1 MAKFIDI
8 HSHIAWGIDDGM
20 PSIEDAQSALESAK
34 ADGFVGICSTPHFIP
49 GQLDVSIYNEIVSRQ
64 MELKEMSPI
73 PIYCGGE
80 VMMNSEFID
89 GLDLDLYPTLN
100 GSRYMLVEYN
110 VLRDIHSID
119 YRDDCLYELKVK
131 GFVPVI
137 AHIERYFHSGLDYSI
152 IDNWIDMGCV
162 LQINR
167 TSILGMHGKTIQSNA
182 LSLLDDGY
190 CDVIGT
196 DTHRASGHRISKL
209 SDAYSVVSKRIGSEN
224 ADILFFENPKRILSD
239 MDILNIE
246 VVKKKRNQFDVDE
259 IYRGL
264 RTNIEFS
271 QMDEAMQVITCVS
284 TVPNEGKST
293 IACNLA
299 RIMAAKYKNVL
310 LIDCD
315 LRNAS
320 VHKTLHISNRSGLT
334 NIISEFQEGL
344 SINSYEG
351 VQQVQYDGGQTLT
364 VITAGHRVPNPS
376 EVLGSKRMG
385 RFLEQARKEFGY
397 IIIDS
402 PPMAIASDT
411 IPLSNVSDGVLY
423 VVDAKSSDKRKVKTA
438 INDLKRNGGH
448 VIGVVLNKVDMSDES
463 HYGYGY
469 GYGYGGDDDGKK
481 K

>member
-20 PSIEDAQSALESAK
+20 PSIEDAQSSLEA
-34 ADGFVGICSTPHFIP
+34 ARNDGFVGICSTPHFIP

-89 GLDLDLYPTLN
+89 GLDMDLYPTLN

-224 ADILFFENPKRILSD
+224 ADILFYENPKRILSD

-246 VVKKKRNQFDVDE
+246 VVKKKKR
-259 IYRGL
+259 
-264 RTNIEFS
+264 FS
-271 QMDEAMQVITCVS
+271 FF
-284 TVPNEGKST
+284 
-293 IACNLA
+293 
-299 RIMAAKYKNVL
+299 R
-310 LIDCD
+310 
-315 LRNAS
+315 R
-320 VHKTLHISNRSGLT
+320 
-334 NIISEFQEGL
+334 
-344 SINSYEG
+344 
-351 VQQVQYDGGQTLT
+351 
-364 VITAGHRVPNPS
+364 
-376 EVLGSKRMG
+376 
-385 RFLEQARKEFGY
+385 
-397 IIIDS
+397 
-402 PPMAIASDT
+402 
-411 IPLSNVSDGVLY
+411 
-423 VVDAKSSDKRKVKTA
+423 
-438 INDLKRNGGH
+438 
-448 VIGVVLNKVDMSDES
+448 
-463 HYGYGY
+463 
-469 GYGYGGDDDGKK
+469 
-481 K
+481 